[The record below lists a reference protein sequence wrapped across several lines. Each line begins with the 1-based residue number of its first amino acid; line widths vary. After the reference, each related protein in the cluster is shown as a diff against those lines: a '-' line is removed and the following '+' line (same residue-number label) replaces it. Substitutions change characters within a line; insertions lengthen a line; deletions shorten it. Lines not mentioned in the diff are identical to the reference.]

1 MFLFYR
7 MYLYFFLDLKLNKKR
22 KRIIFTEYMNNI
34 YMNRYLLRHQ
44 FYEICIRRS
53 IAIDMLWMF
62 TRSLKVTNFH
72 IMYNACRYTKYS
84 K

>member
-34 YMNRYLLRHQ
+34 YMNRYLL
-44 FYEICIRRS
+44 S
-53 IAIDMLWMF
+53 IYWD
-62 TRSLKVTNFH
+62 TNF
-72 IMYNACRYTKYS
+72 TKYVFADLLLS
-84 K
+84 ICYECLREV

>member
-34 YMNRYLLRHQ
+34 YMNRYLL
-44 FYEICIRRS
+44 S
-53 IAIDMLWMF
+53 IYWD
-62 TRSLKVTNFH
+62 TNFTEYVFAEDLLLS
-72 IMYNACRYTKYS
+72 ICYECLREI
-84 K
+84 